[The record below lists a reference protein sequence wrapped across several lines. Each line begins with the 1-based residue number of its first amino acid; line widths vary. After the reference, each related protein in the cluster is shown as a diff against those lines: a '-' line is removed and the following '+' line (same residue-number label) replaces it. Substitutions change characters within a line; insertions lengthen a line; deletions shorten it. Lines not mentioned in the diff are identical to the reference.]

1 MYYEIKAL
9 LSKKEGYRYNT
20 KKYVCFITYINIIM
34 DTTIDTL
41 YDIYD
46 IQTYRTQSITYRMSL
61 LIFLLLTFT
70 GKIKRI
76 LE

>member
-1 MYYEIKAL
+1 
-9 LSKKEGYRYNT
+9 
-20 KKYVCFITYINIIM
+20 M

-46 IQTYRTQSITYRMSL
+46 IQTYRTQSIAYRMSL

-76 LE
+76 LEDIGVTSSDKGDENSEQRSVDPRATRHVNFL